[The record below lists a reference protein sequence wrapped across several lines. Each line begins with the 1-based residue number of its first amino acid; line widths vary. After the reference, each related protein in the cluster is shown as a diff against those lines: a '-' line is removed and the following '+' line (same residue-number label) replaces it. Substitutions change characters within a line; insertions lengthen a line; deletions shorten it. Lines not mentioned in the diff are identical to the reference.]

1 MVHAET
7 LQTLHPAAGAT
18 AAVVEFVGE
27 LRHAAL
33 PHEVRHYARRH
44 LLDTVGVMIAGA
56 GGEVAT
62 RAEAVL
68 AAVRPA
74 GRIPVPG
81 RARRADLIDAAFL
94 GGTAAHG
101 IELDDGFR
109 QGSVHPGC
117 VVVPAV
123 LALGYDRHADG
134 RALMEAIVAGYEAV
148 IAIGRACHPDLRQR
162 GFHPTAAVGVF
173 GSVAAAGKMRGL
185 SADALANALGLAA
198 SSAAGLFA
206 FVNGGGD
213 IKRLHAGHAAREGL
227 QAALLAEQGVE
238 GPPDVIEA
246 RDGFMQA
253 FAFGRA
259 DKARAALASEASG
272 QRGHSKSARA
282 GHSPEPGSSARVAL
296 ASEASG
302 QRGHSK
308 SARAGHSPEPG
319 SSARAALASEAS
331 GQRGHSKSAR
341 AIALP
346 PAAPFGIT
354 DCYIKPYPCCRHI
367 QPAVEALIGLINDE
381 AISSDEVE
389 RIEVATYRIAAEH
402 AETGWDDFASAQLSF
417 PYLMGLALKFR
428 AVKFEHFS
436 EQTRRDPAFAAIA
449 RKLSV
454 TAPPDVDRLYPQLR
468 PARVTVTTA
477 RGSFTRQADEALGSR
492 IVPLDDAGLTA
503 KFFDLVGPVLGAAG
517 AKELGERLWSLDEIS
532 DVAPLVEAMAKPA

>member
-18 AAVVEFVGE
+18 AAIVEFVGE

-33 PHEVRHYARRH
+33 ADEVRHYARRH

-56 GGEVAT
+56 GGDVAT

-68 AAVRPA
+68 AAARPA

-117 VVVPAV
+117 VVVPAA
-123 LALGYDRHADG
+123 LALGYDRRADG
-134 RALMEAIVAGYEAV
+134 RALMEAIVAGYETV

-173 GSVAAAGKMRGL
+173 GSAAAAGKLRGL
-185 SADALANALGLAA
+185 SPDALANAFGLAA

-238 GPPDVIEA
+238 GPPGVIEA

-253 FAFGRA
+253 FARA
-259 DKARAALASEASG
+259 EKVRA
-272 QRGHSKSARA
+272 
-282 GHSPEPGSSARVAL
+282 VV
-296 ASEASG
+296 
-302 QRGHSK
+302 
-308 SARAGHSPEPG
+308 
-319 SSARAALASEAS
+319 
-331 GQRGHSKSAR
+331 
-341 AIALP
+341 LP
-346 PAAPFGIT
+346 PAMPFGIT

-367 QPAVEALIGLINDE
+367 QPAVEALIGLTNDE
-381 AISSDEVE
+381 NILSDEVQ

-449 RKLSV
+449 RKLNV
-454 TAPPDVDRLYPQLR
+454 TAPPDVDHLYPQLR

-492 IVPLDDAGLTA
+492 IVPLDDAGLKA
-503 KFFDLVGPVLGAAG
+503 KFLDLVGPVLGAAR

-532 DVAPLVEAMAKPA
+532 DVAPLVESMAKPA

>member
-1 MVHAET
+1 MSHAEA
-7 LQTLHPAAGAT
+7 LHTLHPAAGAT
-18 AAVVEFVGE
+18 QAIVDFVSA

-33 PHEVRHYARRH
+33 TDEVRHYARRH

-74 GRIPVPG
+74 GRVPVAG
-81 RARRADLIDAAFL
+81 RARRADLLDAAFL

-117 VVVPAV
+117 VVMPAV
-123 LALGYDRHADG
+123 LALGYERRITGAS
-134 RALMEAIVAGYEAV
+134 LIEAIVAGYEAE

-162 GFHPTAAVGVF
+162 GFHPAAAVGVF
-173 GSVAAAGKMRGL
+173 GAVMAAGKLRGL
-185 SADALANALGLAA
+185 SSVKLAHALGIAA

-213 IKRLHAGHAAREGL
+213 IKRLHAGHASREGL
-227 QAALLAEQGVE
+227 QAALLAEQGIE

-253 FAFGRA
+253 FAFGRNG
-259 DKARAALASEASG
+259 KP
-272 QRGHSKSARA
+272 RG
-282 GHSPEPGSSARVAL
+282 
-296 ASEASG
+296 
-302 QRGHSK
+302 
-308 SARAGHSPEPG
+308 
-319 SSARAALASEAS
+319 
-331 GQRGHSKSAR
+331 
-341 AIALP
+341 IALP
-346 PAAPFGIT
+346 PDAPFGIT

-367 QPAVEALIGLINDE
+367 QPAVEALIGLLADE
-381 AISSDEVE
+381 KIASEEVE
-389 RIEVATYRIAAEH
+389 HIEVATYRIAAEH

-417 PYLMGLALKFR
+417 PYLMGLALRFR
-428 AVKFEHFS
+428 GVKFEHFS
-436 EQTRRDPAFAAIA
+436 EAMRRDPSFAAIA
-449 RKLSV
+449 RKLTV
-454 TAPPDVDRLYPQLR
+454 TAPPEIDRLYPQLR

-492 IVPLDDAGLTA
+492 IVPLDDAGLKA
-503 KFFDLVGPVLGAAG
+503 KFSDLVGPVLDAPR
-517 AKELGERLWSLDEIS
+517 AKELLERLWSVETVT
-532 DVAPLVEAMAKPA
+532 DVAPLVKSMAKA

>member
-1 MVHAET
+1 MVHAEA
-7 LQTLHPAAGAT
+7 LSTLHPAAGAT
-18 AAVVEFVGE
+18 AAIVEFVGE

-33 PHEVRHYARRH
+33 PDEVRHYARRH

-56 GGEVAT
+56 GGDVAT
-62 RAEAVL
+62 RAEAVI

-173 GSVAAAGKMRGL
+173 GSAAAAGKLRGL

-259 DKARAALASEASG
+259 DKAR
-272 QRGHSKSARA
+272 
-282 GHSPEPGSSARVAL
+282 
-296 ASEASG
+296 
-302 QRGHSK
+302 SK

-319 SSARAALASEAS
+319 SSARAVT
-331 GQRGHSKSAR
+331 
-341 AIALP
+341 LP
-346 PAAPFGIT
+346 PAVPFGIT

-367 QPAVEALIGLINDE
+367 QPAVEALIGLVNDE
-381 AISSDEVE
+381 AIASEEVQ
-389 RIEVATYRIAAEH
+389 RIDVATYRIAAEH

-454 TAPPDVDRLYPQLR
+454 TAPADVDRLYPQLR

-503 KFFDLVGPVLGAAG
+503 KFLDLVGPVLGAAR
-517 AKELGERLWSLDEIS
+517 AKELGERLWSLDAIS
-532 DVAPLVEAMAKPA
+532 DIAALVESMAKPA

>member
-18 AAVVEFVGE
+18 EAIVDFVSG

-117 VVVPAV
+117 VVVPAA
-123 LALGYDRHADG
+123 LALGCARHSNG
-134 RALMEAIVAGYEAV
+134 EALMEAIVAGYETV
-148 IAIGRACHPDLRQR
+148 TAIGRACHPEVRQR
-162 GFHPTAAVGVF
+162 GFHPTAVVGVF
-173 GSVAAAGKMRGL
+173 GSAAAAGKLAGL
-185 SADALANALGLAA
+185 SAERLANALGLAA
-198 SSAAGLFA
+198 SSGAGLFA

-238 GPPDVIEA
+238 GPPGVIEE

-259 DKARAALASEASG
+259 DKA
-272 QRGHSKSARA
+272 
-282 GHSPEPGSSARVAL
+282 
-296 ASEASG
+296 
-302 QRGHSK
+302 
-308 SARAGHSPEPG
+308 
-319 SSARAALASEAS
+319 
-331 GQRGHSKSAR
+331 
-341 AIALP
+341 
-346 PAAPFGIT
+346 
-354 DCYIKPYPCCRHI
+354 
-367 QPAVEALIGLINDE
+367 
-381 AISSDEVE
+381 
-389 RIEVATYRIAAEH
+389 
-402 AETGWDDFASAQLSF
+402 
-417 PYLMGLALKFR
+417 
-428 AVKFEHFS
+428 
-436 EQTRRDPAFAAIA
+436 
-449 RKLSV
+449 
-454 TAPPDVDRLYPQLR
+454 
-468 PARVTVTTA
+468 
-477 RGSFTRQADEALGSR
+477 
-492 IVPLDDAGLTA
+492 
-503 KFFDLVGPVLGAAG
+503 
-517 AKELGERLWSLDEIS
+517 
-532 DVAPLVEAMAKPA
+532 

>member
-1 MVHAET
+1 MSHAEA

-18 AAVVEFVGE
+18 AAVVEFVSG
-27 LRHAAL
+27 LRYAAL
-33 PHEVRHYARRH
+33 TDEVRYYARRH
-44 LLDTVGVMIAGA
+44 LLDSVGVMIAGA

-117 VVVPAV
+117 VVTPAV
-123 LALGYDRHADG
+123 LALGYERHSDG
-134 RALMEAIVAGYEAV
+134 KALMEAIVAGYEAE

-162 GFHPTAAVGVF
+162 GFHPAAACGVF
-173 GSVAAAGKMRGL
+173 GAVMAAGKLRGL
-185 SADALANALGLAA
+185 SRQQLANALGIAA

-206 FVNGGGD
+206 FVNGGAD
-213 IKRLHAGHAAREGL
+213 IKRLHAGHASREGL

-246 RDGFMQA
+246 RDGFLQA
-253 FAFGRA
+253 FAFGRTG
-259 DKARAALASEASG
+259 KPREI
-272 QRGHSKSARA
+272 
-282 GHSPEPGSSARVAL
+282 V
-296 ASEASG
+296 
-302 QRGHSK
+302 
-308 SARAGHSPEPG
+308 
-319 SSARAALASEAS
+319 
-331 GQRGHSKSAR
+331 
-341 AIALP
+341 LP
-346 PAAPFGIT
+346 PVVPFGIT

-367 QPAVEALIGLINDE
+367 QPAVEALTGLLADESIAGEEVQHIG
-381 AISSDEVE
+381 VE
-389 RIEVATYRIAAEH
+389 TYRIAAEH

-417 PYLMGLALKFR
+417 PYLMGLALRFG
-428 AVKFEHFS
+428 AIKFEHFS
-436 EQTRRDPAFAAIA
+436 EEMRRDPAFASFA
-449 RKLSV
+449 RKLTV
-454 TAPPDVDRLYPQLR
+454 TAPPEIDRLYPQLR

-492 IVPLDDAGLTA
+492 IVPFDDAGLKA
-503 KFFDLVGPVLGAAG
+503 KFSDLVGPVLGAAR
-517 AKELGERLWSLDEIS
+517 AQELMRQVWALDAIP
-532 DVAPLVEAMAKPA
+532 DVAPLVEATAK